1 MNVTTEGF
9 RGGDRTSLDLPR
21 VQEELLKA
29 VSATGKPVV
38 LVLTSG
44 SALGVNWA
52 NERVSAIVQLWYPG
66 EEGGTALADV
76 LFGDYNPGG
85 RLPVTFYK
93 SVAQLPPFEDYRM
106 AGRTYRYFEGE
117 PLFPFG
123 YGLSY
128 TRFAYGKLEV
138 PKRVKA
144 GESVAVKV
152 VVTNTGKVAGDEV
165 VQLYVKH
172 VAATVPVP
180 IRSLQ
185 SFKRVHLEP
194 DKKQIVSF
202 TLTPR
207 QLSLIDNQAR
217 RIVEPGE
224 IEIQTGGGQIGGRV
238 SSSQPLTAR
247 LKITGDVFLVKR

>member
-1 MNVTTEGF
+1 
-9 RGGDRTSLDLPR
+9 
-21 VQEELLKA
+21 
-29 VSATGKPVV
+29 
-38 LVLTSG
+38 
-44 SALGVNWA
+44 
-52 NERVSAIVQLWYPG
+52 
-66 EEGGTALADV
+66 

-93 SVAQLPPFEDYRM
+93 SVAQLPPFEDYRL

-138 PKRVKA
+138 PKRVKT

-172 VAATVPVP
+172 VAAAVPVP

-185 SFKRVHLEP
+185 GFKRVHLKP
-194 DKKQIVSF
+194 DKTETVSF
-202 TLTPR
+202 MLTPR
-207 QLSLIDNQAR
+207 QLSLIDNQSR
-217 RIVEPGE
+217 RVVEPGE
-224 IEIQTGGGQIGGRV
+224 IEIQIGGGQIGASV
-238 SSSQPLTAR
+238 SSSQALTAR
-247 LKITGDVFLVKR
+247 LRVTGDVFLVK